1 MEKKI
6 NIYAG
11 NNSVEISIP
20 LKGSNLEGVIGVRIQ
35 KDQSVWSA
43 LSQHL
48 SNRYCEIMDTV
59 CKKLKDTKPSLNFKF
74 LMWVINLGK
83 DIHTQIPQE
92 LSGEEVLSYAQELV
106 RIVTLQK
113 EEDFGATCEVINTQ
127 HGCVLTVTIG
137 DQIILED
144 LVEPVLDTTEEV
156 VGSTPTQPEPPEQ
169 EDEEVVT
176 DPPPNQHQTPNEGFF
191 SLELVACQNDTCSN
205 VCVEL
210 LTDAEIDMVISSNN
224 ALWRRYSING
234 TNALW

>member
-11 NNSVEISIP
+11 NNSVYISIP

-48 SNRYCEIMDTV
+48 SNRYCEIMNNV
-59 CKKLKDTKPSLNFKF
+59 SKKLKDTNPSLNFKF

-92 LSGEEVLSYAQELV
+92 LSEEEVLSYAQELAK
-106 RIVTLQK
+106 IVTLQN

-137 DQIILED
+137 DQVVFED
-144 LVEPVLDTTEEV
+144 LVEPVLDATEEV
-156 VGSTPTQPEPPEQ
+156 VDSTPTQPEPSEQ
-169 EDEEVVT
+169 EDEEVVM
-176 DPPPNQHQTPNEGFF
+176 DPPPNQHQNPNEGFF
-191 SLELVACQNDTCSN
+191 SLELVVCQNTTETDDVLIDFDADKVNKLILSN
-205 VCVEL
+205 AAV
-210 LTDAEIDMVISSNN
+210 
-224 ALWRRYSING
+224 WQRYSING
-234 TNALW
+234 TNSLW